1 MSVTLYSFSL
11 ISTATDIQN
20 CLTPLVTNVYNAFTD
35 LMNLNSLA
43 TQLQQEVQAL
53 QNPFNILNFPALIAN
68 ITSQAIQIASSVPN
82 DISTLTTAIPNAL
95 TQIPSCVAP
104 VESTAAQQLNA
115 ILASVQ
121 SCIQSSGWIV
131 FLVMRESEVTSTAF

>member
-1 MSVTLYSFSL
+1 VLQEYKIQHLRLHRSCFMSVTLYSFSL

-20 CLTPLVTNVYNAFTD
+20 CVTSLVSNVYNAFTD

-104 VESTAAQQLNA
+104 VETTAAQQLNA

-121 SCIQSSGWIV
+121 SCIQSSG
-131 FLVMRESEVTSTAF
+131 